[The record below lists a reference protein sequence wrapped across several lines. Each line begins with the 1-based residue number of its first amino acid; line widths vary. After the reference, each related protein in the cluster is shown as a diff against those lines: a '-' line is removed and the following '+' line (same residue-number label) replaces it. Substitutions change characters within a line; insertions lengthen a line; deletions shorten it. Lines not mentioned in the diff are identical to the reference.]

1 MGTHFE
7 WYEALWLMG
16 VVFWPISLALLLGV
30 TVAGWFGRRRW
41 LGRFALV
48 AGAVATVVF
57 CYAVI
62 ASWPS

>member
-1 MGTHFE
+1 M
-7 WYEALWLMG
+7 A
-16 VVFWPISLALLLGV
+16 VVIWPISLALLLGV

-62 ASWPS
+62 ASWPA